1 MEVKA
6 GKHFWEITNFTK
18 GQQFANLMKTVLQ
31 MSAVP
36 ISPNI
41 HNGMILCLC
50 ESAKKPR
57 S

>member
-6 GKHFWEITNFTK
+6 GKHFWEVTNFTK
-18 GQQFANLMKTVLQ
+18 GQQFANSMKTVLQ

>member
-1 MEVKA
+1 MEVQA
-6 GKHFWEITNFTK
+6 AKHFWEITNFTK
-18 GQQFANLMKTVLQ
+18 GQMFANWMKTVLQ

-41 HNGMILCLC
+41 YNGMILCLC